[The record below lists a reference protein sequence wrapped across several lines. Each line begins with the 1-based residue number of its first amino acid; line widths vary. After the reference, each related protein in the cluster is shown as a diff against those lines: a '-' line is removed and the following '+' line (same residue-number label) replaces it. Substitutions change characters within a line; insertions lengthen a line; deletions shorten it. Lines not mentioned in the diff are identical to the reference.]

1 MKHILFTLLLASAS
15 ISGMAQNTKTIHGV
29 ITDGN
34 GDPVIGATIK
44 VGKQGTVTDM
54 DGKYTLSVPNGT
66 HQVEVSYIGM
76 KTKKV
81 SIKGNKASTTLQED
95 SKMMDEVVVIG
106 YGSVKKG
113 DVTNAVAK
121 VKGDQ
126 LKDRPV
132 SNIASALQGEL
143 AGVEIRT
150 TSGAPGSGVQIN
162 VRGATSINE
171 SGNSNPLFVVDGVP
185 MDEDFDL
192 VNLNPQDIESIEVL
206 KDASSSAI
214 YGSRG
219 ANGVVIITSKKGN
232 DEGKVR
238 VNFSADYSL
247 NAPERYMD
255 IMSPTEWIEWRKK
268 ANNVRYVNQYGLK
281 GAKET
286 DTYAERIAFIGSVS
300 VNYVNDPRW
309 DMPNYG
315 GLSLIDWQKEIFQ
328 TALAQNYNLS
338 VSSGNKASN
347 FRASLGYVNQE
358 GIVIK
363 TGFERI
369 NLKMS
374 AQTTIKNK
382 LTLGFDLAPQFT
394 VTKGGNVDGKDN
406 TAQQALTLAPVAEAE
421 AGLYTSAQPYTRYL
435 WAGSTIS
442 PIANM
447 EYSSYR
453 DEKIRLNASAF
464 ARYQILPELTTEVLG
479 SWLFVNSERH
489 RFTPSSLNR
498 YWASYPEGYYSN
510 GNWTGSRSHKYLGQA
525 TATYNKDF
533 GKHHLNVVGGWSVE
547 MTKDGSSFTI
557 GATQYPNNSLNGG
570 FSDMTTVTLKNVSA
584 VYSTEDRLVSYFGR
598 AEYGFDSRYLLNA
611 SIRRDG
617 SSRFGKNKKWGTF
630 PAVSGAWRASNEKFW
645 KNSWLVNQ
653 AKLRVSYGVN
663 GSNAIPNNSAYGVLS
678 NSNYSQDG
686 KLTTGFIPGSTAND
700 DLGWQK
706 TDSWNAGID
715 LGLFNNRIS
724 LAVDYYMKNIR
735 DMLYQITLPADMGYT
750 RGYTNVGNI
759 RNTGIELELKTEN
772 LTGRLRWTTNFQ
784 FSWNKNKVIDLGANS
799 TIFTGYDNS
808 TQVIEVGRPAGEYYL
823 YDAVGVY
830 ETAEDLKK
838 YPTQTGSV
846 VGSVR
851 YRDVSGPDGVPDG
864 KITEADRVHMGHPQ
878 PSCTYGMTNTFKY
891 KNWTASFL
899 ITAQTGGKIYGA
911 LGRAFD
917 RQGMGTSVNVLRKWK
932 NMWFSESDPG
942 DGHTPCAMVSGI
954 NEEYDNRWLY
964 SSDFIKLKNITLS
977 YNWRMPKKAFISNV
991 RLSASVENVFM
1002 IDSYDGGYSP
1012 ESNNSSSRISS
1023 YDYGAYPMART
1034 FNFGVNIQF

>member
-1 MKHILFTLLLASAS
+1 
-15 ISGMAQNTKTIHGV
+15 
-29 ITDGN
+29 
-34 GDPVIGATIK
+34 
-44 VGKQGTVTDM
+44 
-54 DGKYTLSVPNGT
+54 
-66 HQVEVSYIGM
+66 
-76 KTKKV
+76 
-81 SIKGNKASTTLQED
+81 
-95 SKMMDEVVVIG
+95 MMDEVVVIG

-132 SNIASALQGEL
+132 SNVASALQGEL

-185 MDEDFDL
+185 MDDDFDL

-219 ANGVVIITSKKGN
+219 ANGVVIITSRKGN
-232 DEGKVR
+232 DDGKVR
-238 VNFSADYSL
+238 VNFSADYFLST
-247 NAPERYMD
+247 PERYMD

-268 ANNVRYVNQYGLK
+268 ANNTRYVNQYGLK

-286 DTYAERIAFIGSVS
+286 DTYAERIAITGGVS
-300 VNYVNDPRW
+300 ANYVNDPRW

-338 VSSGNKASN
+338 VSSGNKTSN

-394 VTKGGNVDGKDN
+394 VTKGGNVDGKGN
-406 TAQQALTLAPVAEAE
+406 TAQLALTLAPVAEAE

-547 MTKDGSSFTI
+547 MTKDGSSFAI
-557 GATQYPNNSLNGG
+557 GATQYPNNALNGG

-584 VYSTEDRLVSYFGR
+584 VYNTEDRLVSYFGR

-630 PAVSGAWRASNEKFW
+630 PAISGAWRASNEKFW

-653 AKLRVSYGVN
+653 AKLRISYGVN
-663 GSNAIPNNSAYGVLS
+663 GSNSIPSNSAYGVLS

-772 LTGRLRWTTNFQ
+772 LTGRLRWTTNLQ

>member
-1 MKHILFTLLLASAS
+1 MKHIVFTLLLASAS
-15 ISGMAQNTKTIHGV
+15 ISGMAQNTKTIHGT

-34 GDPVIGATIK
+34 GEPVIGATIK
-44 VGKQGTVTDM
+44 VGKLGTVTDI
-54 DGKYTLSVPNGT
+54 DGNYTLSVPNST

-76 KTKKV
+76 KTQKV

-247 NAPERYMD
+247 SAPERYMD

-286 DTYAERIAFIGSVS
+286 DTYAERIAIIGSVS

-338 VSSGNKASN
+338 VSSGNKKSN

-374 AQTTIKNK
+374 AQTTVKDK

-394 VTKGGNVDGKDN
+394 VTKGGNVDGKGN
-406 TAQQALTLAPVAEAE
+406 TAQLALTLAPVAEAE
-421 AGLYTSAQPYTRYL
+421 AGLYTSAQPYTHYL
-435 WAGSTIS
+435 WAGSAIS

-464 ARYQILPELTTEVLG
+464 ARYQILPELTAEVLG

-498 YWASYPEGYYSN
+498 YWASYPEGYYSD
-510 GNWTGSRSHKYLGQA
+510 GSWTGSRSHKYLGQA

-547 MTKDGSSFTI
+547 MTKDGSSYTI
-557 GATQYPNNSLNGG
+557 GATQYPNNALNGG

-584 VYSTEDRLVSYFGR
+584 VYNTEDRLVSYFGR

-617 SSRFGKNKKWGTF
+617 SSRFGKNKKWTF

-645 KNSWLVNQ
+645 KNNWLVNQ
-653 AKLRVSYGVN
+653 AKLRISYGVN
-663 GSNAIPNNSAYGVLS
+663 GSNSIPSNSAYGVLS

-759 RNTGIELELKTEN
+759 RNTGIELELKNRE
-772 LTGRLRWTTNFQ
+772 
-784 FSWNKNKVIDLGANS
+784 
-799 TIFTGYDNS
+799 
-808 TQVIEVGRPAGEYYL
+808 
-823 YDAVGVY
+823 
-830 ETAEDLKK
+830 
-838 YPTQTGSV
+838 
-846 VGSVR
+846 
-851 YRDVSGPDGVPDG
+851 PDGQ
-864 KITEADRVHMGHPQ
+864 I
-878 PSCTYGMTNTFKY
+878 
-891 KNWTASFL
+891 
-899 ITAQTGGKIYGA
+899 A
-911 LGRAFD
+911 LD
-917 RQGMGTSVNVLRKWK
+917 HQLPVLL
-932 NMWFSESDPG
+932 EQ
-942 DGHTPCAMVSGI
+942 
-954 NEEYDNRWLY
+954 E
-964 SSDFIKLKNITLS
+964 
-977 YNWRMPKKAFISNV
+977 
-991 RLSASVENVFM
+991 
-1002 IDSYDGGYSP
+1002 
-1012 ESNNSSSRISS
+1012 
-1023 YDYGAYPMART
+1023 
-1034 FNFGVNIQF
+1034 

>member
-15 ISGMAQNTKTIHGV
+15 ISGMAQNTKTIHGT

-34 GDPVIGATIK
+34 GEPVIGATVK
-44 VGKQGTVTDM
+44 VGKLGTVTDM
-54 DGKYTLSVPNGT
+54 DGNYTLSVPNST

-247 NAPERYMD
+247 NSPERYMD

-338 VSSGNKASN
+338 VSSGNKKSN

-374 AQTTIKNK
+374 AQTTVKDK

-394 VTKGGNVDGKDN
+394 VTKGGNVDGKGN
-406 TAQQALTLAPVAEAE
+406 TAQLALTLAPVAEA
-421 AGLYTSAQPYTRYL
+421 GLYTGAQPYTRYL
-435 WAGSTIS
+435 WAGSAIS

-464 ARYQILPELTTEVLG
+464 ARYQILPELTVEVLG

-498 YWASYPEGYYSN
+498 YWASYPEGYYSD
-510 GNWTGSRSHKYLGQA
+510 GSWTGSRSHKYLGQA

-547 MTKDGSSFTI
+547 MTKDGSSYTI
-557 GATQYPNNSLNGG
+557 GATQYPNNALNGG

-584 VYSTEDRLVSYFGR
+584 VYNTEDRLVSYFGR

-645 KNSWLVNQ
+645 KNNWLVNQ
-653 AKLRVSYGVN
+653 AKLRISYGVN
-663 GSNAIPNNSAYGVLS
+663 GSNSIPSNSAYGILS

-724 LAVDYYMKNIR
+724 LAVDCYMKNLR

-799 TIFTGYDNS
+799 TIFTGYDHS

-838 YPTQTGSV
+838 YPT
-846 VGSVR
+846 
-851 YRDVSGPDGVPDG
+851 
-864 KITEADRVHMGHPQ
+864 
-878 PSCTYGMTNTFKY
+878 
-891 KNWTASFL
+891 
-899 ITAQTGGKIYGA
+899 
-911 LGRAFD
+911 
-917 RQGMGTSVNVLRKWK
+917 
-932 NMWFSESDPG
+932 
-942 DGHTPCAMVSGI
+942 
-954 NEEYDNRWLY
+954 
-964 SSDFIKLKNITLS
+964 
-977 YNWRMPKKAFISNV
+977 
-991 RLSASVENVFM
+991 
-1002 IDSYDGGYSP
+1002 
-1012 ESNNSSSRISS
+1012 
-1023 YDYGAYPMART
+1023 
-1034 FNFGVNIQF
+1034 

>member
-76 KTKKV
+76 KTRKV
-81 SIKGNKASTTLQED
+81 NIKGNQASATLQED

-132 SNIASALQGEL
+132 SNVASALQGEL

-185 MDEDFDL
+185 MDDDFDL

-219 ANGVVIITSKKGN
+219 ANGVVIITSRKGN
-232 DEGKVR
+232 DDGKVR
-238 VNFSADYSL
+238 VNFSADYFLST
-247 NAPERYMD
+247 PERYMD

-268 ANNVRYVNQYGLK
+268 ANNTRYVNQYGLK

-286 DTYAERIAFIGSVS
+286 DTYAERIAFTGGVS
-300 VNYVNDPRW
+300 ANYVNDPRW

-338 VSSGNKASN
+338 VSSGNKTSN

-394 VTKGGNVDGKDN
+394 VTKGGNVDGKGN
-406 TAQQALTLAPVAEAE
+406 TAQLALTLAPVAEAE

-435 WAGSTIS
+435 WAGSAVS

-464 ARYQILPELTTEVLG
+464 ARYQILPELTAEVLG

-510 GNWTGSRSHKYLGQA
+510 GSWTGSRSHKYLGQA

-547 MTKDGSSFTI
+547 MTKDGNSFAI
-557 GATQYPNNSLNGG
+557 GATQYPNNALNGG

-584 VYSTEDRLVSYFGR
+584 VFSTEDRLVSYFGR

-653 AKLRVSYGVN
+653 AKFRISYGVN
-663 GSNAIPNNSAYGVLS
+663 GSNSIPNNSAYGILS

-724 LAVDYYMKNIR
+724 LAMDYYIKNSSF
-735 DMLYQITLPADMGYT
+735 AS
-750 RGYTNVGNI
+750 
-759 RNTGIELELKTEN
+759 N
-772 LTGRLRWTTNFQ
+772 LRSPKGANFQ
-784 FSWNKNKVIDLGANS
+784 
-799 TIFTGYDNS
+799 
-808 TQVIEVGRPAGEYYL
+808 
-823 YDAVGVY
+823 
-830 ETAEDLKK
+830 
-838 YPTQTGSV
+838 
-846 VGSVR
+846 
-851 YRDVSGPDGVPDG
+851 
-864 KITEADRVHMGHPQ
+864 
-878 PSCTYGMTNTFKY
+878 
-891 KNWTASFL
+891 
-899 ITAQTGGKIYGA
+899 
-911 LGRAFD
+911 
-917 RQGMGTSVNVLRKWK
+917 
-932 NMWFSESDPG
+932 
-942 DGHTPCAMVSGI
+942 
-954 NEEYDNRWLY
+954 
-964 SSDFIKLKNITLS
+964 
-977 YNWRMPKKAFISNV
+977 
-991 RLSASVENVFM
+991 
-1002 IDSYDGGYSP
+1002 
-1012 ESNNSSSRISS
+1012 
-1023 YDYGAYPMART
+1023 
-1034 FNFGVNIQF
+1034 

>member
-1 MKHILFTLLLASAS
+1 MLASAS
-15 ISGMAQNTKTIHGV
+15 LSSLAQSTKTV
-29 ITDGN
+29 
-34 GDPVIGATIK
+34 
-44 VGKQGTVTDM
+44 QGTVTDQNGEPLIGVTIKAGTAGVITDL
-54 DGKYTLSVPNGT
+54 DGKYTIEVPSNT
-66 HQVEVSYIGM
+66 TMLEYSYIGM
-76 KTKKV
+76 KTEKMKV
-81 SIKGNKASTTLQED
+81 KAG
-95 SKMMDEVVVIG
+95 KMDVVLKDDTKLMDEVVVIG

-132 SNIASALQGEL
+132 SNVASALQGEL
-143 AGVEIRT
+143 AGVEVRT

-171 SGNSNPLFVVDGVP
+171 SGNSNPLYVVDGVP

-192 VNLNPQDIESIEVL
+192 VNVNPQDIESIEVL

-219 ANGVVIITSKKGN
+219 ANGVIIITSKKGN
-232 DEGKVR
+232 DDGKTR
-238 VNFSADYSL
+238 VTFSADYSL
-247 NAPERYMD
+247 SSPERYMD
-255 IMSPTEWIEWRKK
+255 IMSPEEWIEWRKK
-268 ANNVRYVNQYGLK
+268 SNNVRYVNQYGQK
-281 GAKET
+281 GAKAT
-286 DTYAERIAFIGSVS
+286 DSYAERLAIIGSAS
-300 VNYVNDPRW
+300 ANYVNDPRW

-315 GLSLIDWQKEIFQ
+315 GIALIDWQKAIFQ
-328 TALAQNYNLS
+328 SALAQNYNLS
-338 VSSGNKASN
+338 ISSGNKKSN
-347 FRASLGYVNQE
+347 YRASLGYITQD
-358 GIVIK
+358 GIVIN
-363 TGFERI
+363 TGFQRI
-369 NLKMS
+369 NLKIS
-374 AQTTIKNK
+374 AQTTIKDK
-382 LTLGFDLAPQFT
+382 LTLGIDLAPQFT

-406 TAQQALTLAPVAEAE
+406 TAQQALTLAPVAEAD
-421 AGLYTSAQPYTRYL
+421 AGLYTSSQPYGKYL
-435 WAGSTIS
+435 WASSTTS
-442 PIANM
+442 PVANM

-453 DEKIRLNASAF
+453 DEKVRINSSAF
-464 ARYQILPELTTEVLG
+464 ARYQVLPELTAEVLG
-479 SWLFVNSERH
+479 SWLFSNSERH

-498 YWASYPEGYYSN
+498 YWASYPEGYYST
-510 GNWTGSRSHKYLGQA
+510 GSWTGSRSHKFLGQA

-533 GKHHLNVVGGWSVE
+533 GKHHLNMVGGWSVE
-547 MTKDGSSFTI
+547 MTKDGSSYSI
-557 GATQYPNNSLNGG
+557 GATQYPNNALNGA

-584 VYSTEDRLVSYFGR
+584 TYNTEDRLVSYFAR
-598 AEYGFDSRYLLNA
+598 AEYGFDSRYLFNA
-611 SIRRDG
+611 SFRRDG

-630 PAVSGAWRASNEKFW
+630 PAISGAWRASNEKFW
-645 KNSWLVNQ
+645 RPEWIMNQ
-653 AKLRVSYGVN
+653 AKLRISYGVN
-663 GSNAIPNNSAYGVLS
+663 GSNSIPSNSAYGVLS

-686 KLTTGFIPGSTAND
+686 KLSTGYVPGSTAND

-706 TDSWNAGID
+706 TDSWNTGID
-715 LGLFNNRIS
+715 LGFFNNRIS
-724 LAVDYYMKNIR
+724 LAVDFYMKNIR

-759 RNTGIELELKTEN
+759 RNMGIETELKTEN
-772 LTGRLRWTTNFQ
+772 LTGKLRWTTNLQ

-808 TQVIEVGRPAGEYYL
+808 TQVIEVGRPAGEYY
-823 YDAVGVY
+823 YYAVGVY
-830 ETAEDLKK
+830 ETAEDLKR

-851 YRDVSGPDGVPDG
+851 YRDVSGPNGVPDG

-911 LGRAFD
+911 IGRAFD

-932 NMWFSESDPG
+932 NMWFSEEDPG
-942 DGHTPCAMVSGI
+942 DGHTPCAWISGI
-954 NEEYDNRWLY
+954 NEEYDSRWLY
-964 SSDFIKLKNITLS
+964 SSDFIKLKNITLA
-977 YNWRMPKKAFISNV
+977 YNWRMPKKAFVDAI
-991 RLSASVENVFM
+991 RLSASIENVFM
-1002 IDSYDGGYSP
+1002 IDAYDGGYSP

>member
-76 KTKKV
+76 KTRKV
-81 SIKGNKASTTLQED
+81 NIKGNQASATLQED

-132 SNIASALQGEL
+132 SNVASALQGEL

-185 MDEDFDL
+185 MDDDFDL

-219 ANGVVIITSKKGN
+219 ANGVVIITSRKGN
-232 DEGKVR
+232 DDGKVR
-238 VNFSADYSL
+238 VNFSADYFLST
-247 NAPERYMD
+247 PERYMD

-268 ANNVRYVNQYGLK
+268 ANNTRYVNQYGLK

-286 DTYAERIAFIGSVS
+286 DTYAERIAITGGVS
-300 VNYVNDPRW
+300 ANYVNDPRW

-338 VSSGNKASN
+338 VSSGNKTSN

-394 VTKGGNVDGKDN
+394 VTKGGNVDGKGN
-406 TAQQALTLAPVAEAE
+406 TAQLALTLAPVAEAE

-547 MTKDGSSFTI
+547 MTKDGSSFAI
-557 GATQYPNNSLNGG
+557 GATQYPNNALNGG

-584 VYSTEDRLVSYFGR
+584 VYNTEDRLVSYFGR

-630 PAVSGAWRASNEKFW
+630 PAISGAWRASNEKFW

-653 AKLRVSYGVN
+653 AKLRISYGVN
-663 GSNAIPNNSAYGVLS
+663 GSNSIPSNSAYGVLS

-772 LTGRLRWTTNFQ
+772 LTGRLRWTTNLQ

>member
-76 KTKKV
+76 KTRKV
-81 SIKGNKASTTLQED
+81 NIKGDQASATLQED

-132 SNIASALQGEL
+132 SNVASALQGEL

-185 MDEDFDL
+185 MDDDFDL

-219 ANGVVIITSKKGN
+219 ANGVVIITSRKGN
-232 DEGKVR
+232 DDGKVR

-247 NAPERYMD
+247 SAPERYMD

-286 DTYAERIAFIGSVS
+286 DTYAERIAIIGSVS
-300 VNYVNDPRW
+300 GNYVNDPRW

-338 VSSGNKASN
+338 VSSGNKNSN

-374 AQTTIKNK
+374 AQTTIKDK

-406 TAQQALTLAPVAEAE
+406 TAQQALTLAPVAEA
-421 AGLYTSAQPYTRYL
+421 GLYTSAQPYTRYL
-435 WAGSTIS
+435 WAGSTVS

-447 EYSSYR
+447 EYSGYR

-464 ARYQILPELTTEVLG
+464 ARYQILPELTAEVLG

-510 GNWTGSRSHKYLGQA
+510 GSWTGSRSHKYLGQA

-584 VYSTEDRLVSYFGR
+584 VYNTEDRLVSYFGR

-653 AKLRVSYGVN
+653 AKLRISYGVN

-772 LTGRLRWTTNFQ
+772 LTGKLRWTTNFQ

-942 DGHTPCAMVSGI
+942 DGHTPCAWVSGI

>member
-76 KTKKV
+76 KTRKV
-81 SIKGNKASTTLQED
+81 NIKGDQASATLQED

-132 SNIASALQGEL
+132 SNVASALQGEL

-185 MDEDFDL
+185 MDDDFDL

-219 ANGVVIITSKKGN
+219 ANGVVIITSRKGN
-232 DEGKVR
+232 DDGKVR

-247 NAPERYMD
+247 SAPERYMD

-286 DTYAERIAFIGSVS
+286 DTYAERIAIIGSVS
-300 VNYVNDPRW
+300 GNYVNDPRW

-338 VSSGNKASN
+338 VSSGNKNSN

-374 AQTTIKNK
+374 AQTTIKDK

-406 TAQQALTLAPVAEAE
+406 TAQQALTLAPVAEA
-421 AGLYTSAQPYTRYL
+421 GLYTSAQPYTRYL
-435 WAGSTIS
+435 WAGSTVS

-447 EYSSYR
+447 EYSGYR

-464 ARYQILPELTTEVLG
+464 ARYQILPELTAEVLG

-498 YWASYPEGYYSN
+498 YWASYPEGYYSV

-557 GATQYPNNSLNGG
+557 GATQYPNNALNGG

-584 VYSTEDRLVSYFGR
+584 VYNTEDRLVSYFGR

-653 AKLRVSYGVN
+653 AKLRISYGVN

-772 LTGRLRWTTNFQ
+772 LTGKLRWTTNFQ

-942 DGHTPCAMVSGI
+942 DGHTPCAWVSGI

-1023 YDYGAYPMART
+1023 YDYGAYPMARI

>member
-15 ISGMAQNTKTIHGV
+15 ISGMAQNTKTIHGI

-286 DTYAERIAFIGSVS
+286 DTYAERIAIIGSVS
-300 VNYVNDPRW
+300 GNYVNDPRW

-338 VSSGNKASN
+338 VSSGNKTSN

-557 GATQYPNNSLNGG
+557 GATQYPNNALNGG

-584 VYSTEDRLVSYFGR
+584 VFSTEDRLISYFGR

-653 AKLRVSYGVN
+653 AKLRISYGVN
-663 GSNAIPNNSAYGVLS
+663 GSNSIPSNSAYGVLS

-772 LTGRLRWTTNFQ
+772 LTGRLRWTTNLQ

-942 DGHTPCAMVSGI
+942 DGHTPCAWVSGI

>member
-1 MKHILFTLLLASAS
+1 MKHIVFTLLLASAS
-15 ISGMAQNTKTIHGV
+15 ISGMAQNTKTIQGT

-34 GDPVIGATIK
+34 GEPVIGATIK
-44 VGKQGTVTDM
+44 VGKLGTITDIN
-54 DGKYTLSVPNGT
+54 GNYTLSVPNST

-76 KTKKV
+76 KTQKV

-247 NAPERYMD
+247 SAPERYMD

-286 DTYAERIAFIGSVS
+286 DTYAERIAIIGSVS

-338 VSSGNKASN
+338 VSSGNKKSN
-347 FRASLGYVNQE
+347 FRASLGYMNQE

-374 AQTTIKNK
+374 AQTTVKDK

-394 VTKGGNVDGKDN
+394 VTKGGNVDGKGN
-406 TAQQALTLAPVAEAE
+406 TAQLALTLAPVAE

-435 WAGSTIS
+435 WAGSAIS

-464 ARYQILPELTTEVLG
+464 ARYQILPELTAEVLG

-489 RFTPSSLNR
+489 RFIPSSLNR
-498 YWASYPEGYYSN
+498 YWASYPEGYYSD
-510 GNWTGSRSHKYLGQA
+510 GSWTGSRSHKYLGQA

-547 MTKDGSSFTI
+547 MTKDGSSYTI
-557 GATQYPNNSLNGG
+557 GATQYPNNALNGG

-584 VYSTEDRLVSYFGR
+584 VYNTEDRLVSYFGR

-645 KNSWLVNQ
+645 KNNWLVNQ
-653 AKLRVSYGVN
+653 AKLRISYGVN
-663 GSNAIPNNSAYGVLS
+663 GSNSIPSNSAYGVLS

-799 TIFTGYDNS
+799 TIFTGYANS
-808 TQVIEVGRPAGEYYL
+808 TQVIEVGRPAGEFYL
-823 YDAVGVY
+823 YYAVGVY

-851 YRDVSGPDGVPDG
+851 YRDISGPNGVPDG

-878 PSCTYGMTNTFKY
+878 PSCTYGMTNSFKY

-942 DGHTPCAMVSGI
+942 DGHTPRAWGSGI
-954 NEEYDNRWLY
+954 NEEYDSRWLY
-964 SSDFIKLKNITLS
+964 SSDFIKLKNVTLA
-977 YNWRMPKKAFISNV
+977 YNWLMPKKAFISNV

-1012 ESNNSSSRISS
+1012 ESNNSTSRISS